1 MTDATTFKTAD
12 QIRLE
17 AEAEYIAANPK
28 PEPPT
33 PAEAQRPSVIRV
45 GDAHAWLEVTTE
57 SHGWGDRAGKV
68 KAKFFIVHRGSN
80 GQDQRIEGELTNE
93 AITGFVHEL
102 AYLSTAMQNKQTYL
116 DDTAEYSKRLQV
128 WERARDEF
136 ARKTAAEWEKKQKS
150 N

>member
-1 MTDATTFKTAD
+1 MTDVAKFKTAE

-17 AEAEYIAANPK
+17 AESEYAAATPK

-33 PAEAQRPSVIRV
+33 PSETLRPSVIRV
-45 GDAHAWLEVTTE
+45 GDAHAWIEVATE

-68 KAKFFIVHRGSN
+68 KAKFFIVHRGNN
-80 GQDQRIEGELTNE
+80 GQDQRIEGELTSE

-102 AYLSTAMQNKQTYL
+102 AYLSTAMHNKQEYL
-116 DDTAEYSKRLQV
+116 DATAEYSKHLQA

-136 ARKTAAEWEKKQKS
+136 ARKTAAEWEKQQKS
-150 N
+150 K